1 MRTAGPACAAG
12 DVRVQLVRLQAQL
25 HDRVPAGAR
34 EELSLPGAHGG
45 SCARLWCRVV
55 AILHFQKEVFFVFS
69 SKNEGGRMGVNQVT
83 FLTPTDYSLARL
95 PSPI

>member
-1 MRTAGPACAAG
+1 MRKVGPVCAAG
-12 DVRVQLVRLQAQL
+12 GVRVQLVRLQAQL

-34 EELSLPGAHGG
+34 EELSLPGAHG

-55 AILHFQKEVFFVFS
+55 AILHFQKKEVFLFS
-69 SKNEGGRMGVNQVT
+69 SKKEGVGKSGYFT
-83 FLTPTDYSLARL
+83 HTHYPLARL